1 MEKKIKKIA
10 EKGDVVVNMPR
21 KLSLPS
27 DAAAIYKQSEGLK
40 SNKLSVLGIEKNKSK
55 QSQPPF
61 CKLCEQ
67 HLACRSS
74 VGRSLLYR
82 PMLLSMV
89 GIAAVCVCVGLL
101 FKGPP
106 EVMFV
111 YPPFRWELLESG
123 FM

>member
-1 MEKKIKKIA
+1 MQKKINRIA
-10 EKGDVVVNMPR
+10 GKRVVIVNMPP
-21 KLSLPS
+21 KLSLTS
-27 DAAAIYKQSEGLK
+27 NEIYKQSGGLK
-40 SNKLSVLGIEKNKSK
+40 PSKLFSLGISKNKSE

-61 CKLCEQ
+61 CKICEQ

-123 FM
+123 YI